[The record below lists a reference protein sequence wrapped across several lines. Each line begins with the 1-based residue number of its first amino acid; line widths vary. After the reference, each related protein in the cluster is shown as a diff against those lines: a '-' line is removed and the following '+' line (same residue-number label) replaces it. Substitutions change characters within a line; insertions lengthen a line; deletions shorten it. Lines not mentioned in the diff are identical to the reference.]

1 MDDRAAAGDPGSFEG
16 RLMIPPGQERAFRD
30 GSLAVSALGLGIGVA
45 VLYAFHWLALRGL
58 L

>member
-1 MDDRAAAGDPGSFEG
+1 
-16 RLMIPPGQERAFRD
+16 MIPPGQERAFRE

-45 VLYAFHWLALRGL
+45 VLYAFHWLALWGL